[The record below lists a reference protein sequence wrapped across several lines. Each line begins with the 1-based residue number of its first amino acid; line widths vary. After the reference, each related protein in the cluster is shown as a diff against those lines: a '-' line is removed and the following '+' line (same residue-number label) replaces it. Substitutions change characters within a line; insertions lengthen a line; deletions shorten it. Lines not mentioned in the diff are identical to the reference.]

1 MPITTTPSP
10 SFLART
16 AFMAVLLIGFGV
28 WGAYDL
34 WVKIPHRE
42 QIADRY
48 DGLTKRLGEL
58 DAARQQREKIGQ
70 SPTQSEI
77 DEYVSANAE
86 LKSLSPGGKTPVRPS
101 KFDRIVQ
108 WIYIS
113 CLPFA
118 VPSILSLMRVRK
130 QRYELDDAGALHFQ
144 GDAEHGS
151 GVWSANDV
159 TDIDMNRWMAKSI
172 AWAVHADGKRLKL
185 DAYVHKNLEKI
196 IGAIASLK
204 YPDKWDADAKP
215 VKTGEQAG
223 GQDEA
228 EEIERA
234 MSENIAPGT
243 SESGFP
249 GANP

>member
-1 MPITTTPSP
+1 MSIITTPSP

-48 DGLTKRLGEL
+48 DGLVRRLGEL

-70 SPTQSEI
+70 TPTQAEI
-77 DEYVSANAE
+77 EEYTSANTE

-101 KFDRIVQ
+101 KFDRLVQ

-118 VPSILSLMRVRK
+118 LPSIFSLMRVRR
-130 QRYELDDAGALHFQ
+130 QRYELDDAGALRFQ
-144 GDAEHGS
+144 GDGADGS
-151 GVWSANDV
+151 GVWNAGDIA
-159 TDIDMNRWMAKSI
+159 DIDMHRWMAKSI
-172 AWAVHADGKRLKL
+172 AWVVKSDGAKLKL

-196 IGAIASLK
+196 IGAIASSK
-204 YPDKWDADAKP
+204 HPDKWDADAKP
-215 VKTGEQAG
+215 VKAEDTAAA
-223 GQDEA
+223 QDEA
-228 EEIERA
+228 DKADRG
-234 MSENIAPGT
+234 MSENVDSGT

-249 GANP
+249 SATP